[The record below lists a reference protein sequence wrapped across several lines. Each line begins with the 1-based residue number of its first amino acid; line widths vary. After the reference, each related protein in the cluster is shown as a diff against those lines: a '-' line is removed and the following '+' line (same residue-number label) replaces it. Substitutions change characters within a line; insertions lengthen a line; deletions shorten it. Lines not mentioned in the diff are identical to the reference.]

1 MLFGIALPRR
11 HARAANS
18 RRRHPGGDLDSHEAQ
33 HAVRELVTELEKRG
47 AQPDVVLVE
56 ASNDVVNPATRD
68 DPSSPIHGMPIL
80 DVDHARNIIVL
91 DRR

>member
-1 MLFGIALPRR
+1 
-11 HARAANS
+11 
-18 RRRHPGGDLDSHEAQ
+18 
-33 HAVRELVTELEKRG
+33 VTELEKRG